1 MSVLSEKIIELK
13 AAINAELEFCNSAD
27 TPYVCQMTETPEG
40 KTKVVTQIVQLV
52 GKRGF
57 TIGRA
62 IAELEEQVNP
72 NFNE

>member
-1 MSVLSEKIIELK
+1 
-13 AAINAELEFCNSAD
+13 
-27 TPYVCQMTETPEG
+27 MTETPEG